1 MTKTTNYQLNQWEK
15 TDHIMMD
22 DFNADNQKIDAA
34 LKACSC
40 RLYTASYVG
49 TGEDARTWTFPAKP
63 ALVIITSSLCF
74 YVMVRDAALGFN
86 FVVHGDGIFT
96 TTWEGNSVQ
105 LSGPNSKIANSKDGE
120 YSLFALLEAE

>member
-1 MTKTTNYQLNQWEK
+1 MEE
-15 TDHIMMD
+15 
-22 DFNADNQKIDAA
+22 FNDNWDKIDTA

-74 YVMVRDAALGFN
+74 YVMVRDAACGFN
-86 FVVHGDGIFT
+86 YVIHGDGIFT
-96 TTWEGNSVQ
+96 TTWEGNSVH
-105 LSGPNSKIANSKDGE
+105 LSGPNSKIANSKNDA